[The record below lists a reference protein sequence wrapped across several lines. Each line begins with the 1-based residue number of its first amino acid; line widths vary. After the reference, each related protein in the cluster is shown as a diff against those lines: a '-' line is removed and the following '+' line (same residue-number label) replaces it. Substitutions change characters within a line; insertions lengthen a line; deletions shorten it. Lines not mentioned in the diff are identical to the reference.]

1 MSLQIASP
9 FQQFFDRDGSPLDN
23 GFVYV
28 GTANLNPETNPLTV
42 YFDDAL
48 TIPAAQPLRTSNG
61 YIVRNGSPARLYTSQ
76 EDFSLTVRDKNSAL
90 VFTVADATSVSD
102 LRTDLALSTGATL
115 VGYGA
120 GTVADALND
129 INNDLSSLL
138 DADILVNGVADLS
151 GLTYADAPAGK
162 TVYAK
167 AENLLFEVLASGS
180 TNAPYDFTD
189 TGGVK
194 LTFVDGVRQN
204 FSIGVKE
211 TAVNEQEAINMA
223 ADISDMVGYAASA
236 GTTGGSGYSTYW
248 VRNAYS
254 TDTEGSLRWA
264 VAQATAAGG
273 GIILFQ
279 PRGFFNINLTEQ
291 IEVPDNVTIDAPGR
305 NAYIWAPYDVTRFKV
320 VGSNVIIRRLSFGA
334 TANPATATA
343 RDALWIEPSLSDKVW
358 VDQCSFTWAGDGC
371 IDIATLVEL
380 VADCRITIS
389 KCQFSTHDKASLIGS
404 LACYQLAGRPAW
416 CPTALDDQTIRLFVT
431 MTGNYFHCV
440 GQRQPKVVAQTFVDS
455 VNNVVRMAPF
465 ERDDGTTGA
474 CYGIFSAQGGCVRSR
489 GDLFLAATGSGYA
502 GVDAS
507 TNTYV
512 PPSSGVSTIEGQGAS
527 EVVGSVAANSITMT
541 DRETSYIPTPPYTI
555 TPASITDTPAG
566 RRAFLEQT
574 QAAAG
579 ASADNVSEGTFR
591 WDGSST
597 LHPNTIT
604 QISETNGD
612 GRWLRVDRWNS
623 IPDYPEVI
631 TEDQP
636 VIYPLGSNL
645 IVASAEITVPSNGVY
660 FSVDTEGAAATD
672 DLETINGGVDGRMI
686 ILRSYL
692 TAQAVTIKDNVGN
705 IRMAGGDFTFTS
717 TTNRITLMFD
727 ASLGVSGIWYEI
739 SRA

>member
-61 YIVRNGSPARLYTSQ
+61 YIVRNGSPARVYTSQ
-76 EDFSLTVRDKNSAL
+76 EDFSMTVRDKNSVL
-90 VFTVADATSVSD
+90 VFTVSDATSLSD
-102 LRTDLALSTGATL
+102 LRTDLALPTGATL

-120 GTVADALND
+120 GTVADALD
-129 INNDLSSLL
+129 DLTPLL
-138 DADILVNGVADLS
+138 NADIFVNAVSDLS
-151 GLTYADAPAGK
+151 GLTYSDAPAGK

-167 AENLLFEVLASGS
+167 TENLLFEVLASGA

-194 LTFVDGVRQN
+194 LTFVDDVKQY
-204 FSIGVKE
+204 FSAGVKE
-211 TAVNEQEAINMA
+211 TAINEQEAINMA
-223 ADISDMVGYAASA
+223 ADISEMAGYAAYA
-236 GTTGGSGYSTYW
+236 ATTGGSGYSTYW
-248 VRNAYS
+248 VRNAY
-254 TDTEGSLRWA
+254 TTNTEGSLLWA
-264 VAQATAAGG
+264 IAQATAAGG

-279 PRGFFNINLTEQ
+279 PRGFFNINLTQQ
-291 IEVPDNVTIDAPGR
+291 IEIPDNVTIDAPGR
-305 NAYIWAPYDVTRFKV
+305 NARIWAPYDVTQFKV

-334 TANPATATA
+334 TANPATAIE
-343 RDALWIEPSLSDKVW
+343 RDALWIEPSLADRVW

-371 IDIATLVEL
+371 IDIASLSEL
-380 VADCRITIS
+380 VADCRITVS
-389 KCQFSTHDKASLIGS
+389 KCQFSSHDKASLIGS
-404 LACYQLAGRPAW
+404 LACYELTGRPAW

-440 GQRQPKVVAQTFVDS
+440 SQRQPKVVAQTFVDS
-455 VNNVVRMAPF
+455 VNNVIRMAPF
-465 ERDDGTTGA
+465 KRDDGTTSA

-507 TNTYV
+507 TNSYV
-512 PPSSGVSTIEGQGAS
+512 PPSPGVLTIEGQGAC

-566 RRAFLEQT
+566 RRDFLEQI
-574 QAAAG
+574 QANAG
-579 ASADNVSEGTFR
+579 ASADNVPEGMFR
-591 WDGSST
+591 WDGSSS
-597 LHPNTIT
+597 LHPNTFT

-612 GRWLRVDRWNS
+612 GRWLRIDRWNAT
-623 IPDYPEVI
+623 PDYPEAI

-645 IVASAEITVPSNGVY
+645 IVASAEITVPSTGAY

-692 TAQAVTIKDNVGN
+692 TAQVVTIKHDIGN

-717 TTNRITLMFD
+717 TTNRITLMYD
-727 ASLGVSGIWYEI
+727 ASLSKWYEI